1 MESFEPYVQTLESLA
16 SKFLNL
22 NPTNDRDYVMI
33 EHALNG
39 QPSKVL
45 KSLMPRSELRQ
56 SGVFFTN
63 RQTPADQLANLII
76 SEIEQGISIYDAS
89 PFVQSRKGKKPFL
102 VLF

>member
-1 MESFEPYVQTLESLA
+1 MLYYSHIYILAEDFTVMEPFESYVQTLESLA

-22 NPTNDRDYVMI
+22 NPTNDRDYLMI

-63 RQTPADQLANLII
+63 RQLADQLANFII
-76 SEIEQGISIYDAS
+76 SDIERGVSIYD
-89 PFVQSRKGKKPFL
+89 PT
-102 VLF
+102 